1 MNPKTKEIIGL
12 VVIFGV
18 ALFLTC
24 FFNWSMGVAGE
35 TMGGGPDPWYHLRVV
50 EYILENGRNL
60 RWDPLL
66 NYPFG
71 WHNPRPIG
79 FTFTAALVAKIMGS
93 AISAIN
99 VVPAIFGSLC
109 IFPVYFIAEKRGKRE
124 GMLAALFLAITAVH
138 IENSAVGSA
147 DYDSFNLFFALMA
160 IAFYVRAITSIRT
173 PESPVEDGLPG
184 IRSVLREEK
193 SSSVYALL
201 SGVFLGILAMSW
213 EGFVYVDL
221 ILFLY
226 LFVVQVINHVRK
238 RSSLRISLITLIP
251 FLIGPLLS
259 APYYMTLAK
268 QDAWLISVVVLLAAL
283 ISSLIFIAL
292 RKIPWIL
299 LFPGAVVALLAG
311 FGVLYVTMPNIAQLI
326 MTGWGYF
333 GGNPVYRTISEAQP
347 PDIGSLAFRLGPATF
362 FMAFIAL
369 ALLLWDVWKRWNLY
383 STFLCVWFILATFMA
398 ASAARFVFNAGP
410 IFAVMN
416 GITLAYILS
425 FANFGAIRKDFA
437 RLKRTGRF
445 YALRKS
451 IKVKHVLLA
460 LLIVFVI
467 FMPNVLLA
475 IDAGSSPE
483 WERDHRN
490 WYTERFTGPTGQLFM
505 SEQEIEGYGFLAQCA
520 TTYKEPPAIE
530 DRPAVASWWDYG
542 FYNIEIGKHPT
553 CADPFQNGYFWAS
566 RFFLSQNETH
576 ALQMMA
582 ARLLSQEYEDLAPI
596 NRTQGTELIRTAGV
610 ENAEAAYDSLIR
622 YEYTPLI
629 DEERAMDLL
638 ALIKEKTGRSIEYFV
653 TTSKEFEFGY
663 MQPYSVVVPG
673 VTGAIVRLSGF
684 NESDFINTWWVVS
697 AGLRPSAIPK
707 EPWMTSYRTVSD
719 PSGSVTLLNQEE
731 ALRYAREHRDEGY
744 QVSYIPVEFLSGG
757 VAPLTTMTDKL
768 VNSTIYRLYMGIM
781 PQEMTGLE
789 DGYLIYNGRA
799 PAYGMKHFK
808 TIFDNG
814 YVTVARY
821 YPGAVV
827 EGTVYGADGS
837 PLRGITVGISDE
849 NRIVH
854 DITQTRD
861 DGSFSLVAPEGSLTI
876 SVTQNGGTIA
886 ESTVNV
892 SFDQAMERN
901 RIEADVRLTIT
912 DFGGSLEGRAFIDEN
927 SNGTF
932 DAGEEA
938 RNATVMI
945 YSTTQQMPATST
957 TDAEG
962 RFSVSL
968 DAGSYSLV
976 VLSADYMGRS
986 VVVIDAGKTRD
997 IEIPMVYYPGLS
1009 QQLQSLMPGASNL
1022 SQLSELL
1029 GQTPVPI

>member
-369 ALLLWDVWKRWNLY
+369 ALLLWDVWKRWDLH
-383 STFLCVWFILATFMA
+383 SMFLCVWFVLATFMA

-410 IFAVMN
+410 IFAIMN
-416 GITLAYILS
+416 GIMFVYILS
-425 FANFGAIRKDFA
+425 FADFGAIRKDFG

-445 YALRKS
+445 YAFRKS
-451 IKVKHVLLA
+451 IKVKHVLIA
-460 LLIVFVI
+460 LLIAFVI
-467 FMPNVLLA
+467 IMPNVLLA

-483 WERDHRN
+483 WEKDHRN

-505 SEQEIEGYGFLAQCA
+505 SEQELEGYRFLAQCA
-520 TTYKEPPAIE
+520 TTYGEPSAIE
-530 DRPAVASWWDYG
+530 KRPAVASWWDYG

-553 CADPFQNGYFWAS
+553 CADPFQNGYFWSS

-582 ARLLSQEYEDLAPI
+582 ARLLSQEYGNLAPI
-596 NRTQGTELIRTAGV
+596 NRAQGTELIRTAGV

-622 YEYTPLI
+622 YEYTPDI
-629 DEERAMDLL
+629 DEKQAVDLL
-638 ALIKEKTGRSIEYFV
+638 ALIKRETGRSIEYVV
-653 TTSKEFEFGY
+653 TTNKEIDIAQTPAF
-663 MQPYSVVVPG
+663 PYPVVSPG
-673 VTGAIVRLSGF
+673 TSYRIVQLSGF
-684 NESDFINTWWVVS
+684 NESDFINTGWAVFY
-697 AGLRPSAIPK
+697 GQRAITVQE
-707 EPWMTSYRTVSD
+707 EPWMKSARTIQD
-719 PSGSVTLLNQEE
+719 PSGSLTVLNQDE
-731 ALRYAREHRDEGY
+731 ALRYVREHRESGY
-744 QVSYIPVEFLSGG
+744 ATQPIF
-757 VAPLTTMTDKL
+757 TTMTGKF
-768 VNSTIYRLYMGIM
+768 VNSTLYRLSVGIP
-781 PQEMTGLE
+781 PQQIPGLE

-821 YPGAVV
+821 YPGALV

-837 PLRGITVGISDE
+837 PLRGITVGVRDE
-849 NRIVH
+849 NGVVH
-854 DITQTRD
+854 DTIQTGE
-861 DGSFSLVAPEGSLTI
+861 DGSFALVAPEGSLKI
-876 SVTQNGGTIA
+876 AVTQNGGVID
-886 ESTVNV
+886 ERELNV
-892 SFDQAMERN
+892 SFEQATSQSEIR
-901 RIEADVRLTIT
+901 ADVRLTST
-912 DFGGSLEGRAFIDEN
+912 NFTGRLEGRAFIDVN
-927 SNGTF
+927 NNGAF
-932 DAGEEA
+932 DEGEEA
-938 RNATVMI
+938 KNATVMI
-945 YSTTQQMPATST
+945 YSTTQQMPTTMT
-957 TDAEG
+957 TDDSG
-962 RFSVSL
+962 RFSASL
-968 DAGSYSLV
+968 DAGSYSLAII
-976 VLSADYMGRS
+976 SGDNMGRNS
-986 VVVIDAGKTRD
+986 VVIDAGKSRE
-997 IEIPMVYYPGLS
+997 IEVPMVYYPGLS
-1009 QQLQSLMPGASNL
+1009 QQMQSLLPSLSNPA
-1022 SQLSELL
+1022 QLSELL
-1029 GQTPVPI
+1029 NQSPVPT